1 MLSVLSFRSFAVSLW
16 RRPRIQDRPL
26 ADLADLFLQQSQG
39 VSGKVL
45 ADMSGR
51 GGLRVACLAVAEAN
65 TTYDEVCR
73 MSQIVN
79 FLHCFG
85 NLQYLWPQRLR
96 KKVIK
101 RKLFRWCFTL
111 SQIRAGTIVWRKYSD
126 RTNIYFEFLLDISI
140 FEMPVASLSHL
151 KY

>member
-16 RRPRIQDRPL
+16 RRPRIQDRQALGP
-26 ADLADLFLQQSQG
+26 LADLFLQQNQG
-39 VSGKVL
+39 ISGMVL
-45 ADMSGR
+45 AEMSSR
-51 GGLRVACLAVAEAN
+51 GGLRVACLAVTEAN
-65 TTYDEVCR
+65 TTYDGVCR

-101 RKLFRWCFTL
+101 WKLFWCCFTF

-126 RTNIYFEFLLDISI
+126 RTNIYFEFCWT
-140 FEMPVASLSHL
+140 FPFL
-151 KY
+151 KCLWLA